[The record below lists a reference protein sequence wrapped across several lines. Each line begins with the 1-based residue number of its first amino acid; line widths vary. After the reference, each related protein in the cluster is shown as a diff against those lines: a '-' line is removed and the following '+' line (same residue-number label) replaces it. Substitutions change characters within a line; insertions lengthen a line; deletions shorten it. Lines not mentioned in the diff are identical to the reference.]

1 MALEFGMTPR
11 PNGYSLMVIQE
22 AIQEVINYYCQ
33 SQYFSEFTMT
43 KWLVGGSPAKFMYM
57 YIYIIPIGYTENTV
71 HKTITYWDTFR
82 HFG

>member
-57 YIYIIPIGYTENTV
+57 YIYI
-71 HKTITYWDTFR
+71 
-82 HFG
+82 